1 MSYPNAMSIQKQ
13 TSTRPRV
20 TQQESL
26 NAQMLRAMAESMRNM
41 AELADALA
49 IANAG
54 GGDADLLKSAD
65 IMRILKCSNSK
76 ACGILRAHGQGS
88 GKMARIT
95 RGRLIQ
101 LQREGRI

>member
-1 MSYPNAMSIQKQ
+1 MSYSKAMSIGKQ

-26 NAQMLRAMAESMRNM
+26 NAQMLRALAESMRNM
-41 AELADALA
+41 AQLTDALA
-49 IANAG
+49 LANAG
-54 GGDADLLKSAD
+54 GNDADLLKSVD

-95 RGRLIQ
+95 RGRLMQ
-101 LQREGRI
+101 LQREGRV